1 MHSKI
6 TCISQVA
13 PQDFL
18 IVAVKCLIVLDHFS
32 SVVLYE
38 IKGNKISEIFVLF
51 FLFFYLNTFWKAF
64 SLEDDH
70 SIATPTNLI
79 PA

>member
-13 PQDFL
+13 PREFL

-32 SVVLYE
+32 SVVLYK
-38 IKGNKISEIFVLF
+38 IKGNKISEIFVF
-51 FLFFYLNTFWKAF
+51 FNTFSKAF